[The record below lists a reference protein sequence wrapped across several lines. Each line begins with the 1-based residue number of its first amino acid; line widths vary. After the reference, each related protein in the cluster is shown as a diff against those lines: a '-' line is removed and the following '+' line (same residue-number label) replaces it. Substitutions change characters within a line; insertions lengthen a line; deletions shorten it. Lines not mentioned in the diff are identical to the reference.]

1 MELEDRMVIISQ
13 VIKEK
18 ITIIMDFW
26 ILMAISKLKCLKEI
40 N

>member
-1 MELEDRMVIISQ
+1 MDLEYRMVIISQ

-18 ITIIMDFW
+18 ITIIMDFL